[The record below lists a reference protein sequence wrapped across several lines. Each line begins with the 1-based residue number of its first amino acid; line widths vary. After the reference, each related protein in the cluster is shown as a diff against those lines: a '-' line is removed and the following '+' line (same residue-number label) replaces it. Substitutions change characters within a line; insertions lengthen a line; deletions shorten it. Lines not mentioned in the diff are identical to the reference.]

1 MVSYPLNS
9 FMLVSADNLDFKS
22 TELPFKRLHSSLTPH
37 TSPGKPF
44 ELLSPVRKKEQRMRT
59 GIKIEQ
65 LATTSSQHIT
75 LTGHFTDLQKPN
87 LKLLQTNKQSMTER
101 TNIYYLYILLTL
113 TRNDLENIMV
123 SLQSYVSLASK
134 IIKPECSNIIYCR
147 VLQQRC
153 DDKETLLY
161 IINDLYTE
169 FFVTKKKNTY
179 FLKAIKPH
187 IKNFKALRRSMLKTF
202 LGCHPFL
209 EIGIY
214 S

>member
-1 MVSYPLNS
+1 MI
-9 FMLVSADNLDFKS
+9 
-22 TELPFKRLHSSLTPH
+22 
-37 TSPGKPF
+37 
-44 ELLSPVRKKEQRMRT
+44 T

-65 LATTSSQHIT
+65 LATTSSQHNT

-113 TRNDLENIMV
+113 TRNDLGNIMV

-134 IIKPECSNIIYCR
+134 ITEPEYSNIIYYR

-153 DDKETLLY
+153 DDKETLLN

-169 FFVTKKKNTY
+169 FFVTKKK
-179 FLKAIKPH
+179 KH
-187 IKNFKALRRSMLKTF
+187 ILF
-202 LGCHPFL
+202 
-209 EIGIY
+209 
-214 S
+214 